1 MTHSTVRQIQFF
13 GGPGKAPVTCRRLKR
28 TQGLEGGKVLEHDV
42 KFYSQYERKG
52 FVGLIAALRR
62 QCLPKQFSKVL
73 FMSKALRIF
82 VLFACGYFVSYV
94 YRGVNIGFAPFM
106 TRELGLSS
114 ADLGLL
120 TSLYFL
126 GFAGAQLPAG
136 VLLDKFGPRRVA
148 SLVLLLAAAGA
159 AMFGLAQG
167 VGALMVGRLLIGVGV
182 SVCLG
187 SAFKALALWFPVARL
202 PLLNGLVMAVG
213 GMGGVVVGTP
223 LTWLLGL
230 TDWRMVSFGLA
241 ALTVFMSAALW
252 FGAPEKPGSHAQGGL
267 TEALQGV
274 RQVLGSAMFW
284 KVTSLSGMT
293 QGVFYAMQS
302 LWMAPFM
309 RDVEG
314 MGEAQAASLVSVVG
328 LAMMA
333 GSVGFGA
340 AARSLERRGL
350 SVFAFSGVGMV
361 LFVVVQVLL
370 MLRTPIPPMWL
381 WAAYGIFGGT
391 GILSYAVLAEHF
403 HGTLIG
409 RVNTSLTLVVFV
421 LIFLCQ
427 VGVGAVLGAYTAHSA
442 QAHFSAWTALVVL
455 QVLGAVWYF
464 WPQRQRVR
472 EVAAA

>member
-1 MTHSTVRQIQFF
+1 
-13 GGPGKAPVTCRRLKR
+13 
-28 TQGLEGGKVLEHDV
+28 
-42 KFYSQYERKG
+42 
-52 FVGLIAALRR
+52 
-62 QCLPKQFSKVL
+62 
-73 FMSKALRIF
+73 MSKALRIF

-148 SLVLLLAAAGA
+148 SIVLLLAAAGA
-159 AMFGLAQG
+159 ALFGLAQG
-167 VGALMVGRLLIGVGV
+167 LGALMVGRLLIGVGV

-187 SAFKALALWFPVARL
+187 SAFKALAQWFPVARL

-213 GMGGVVVGTP
+213 GLGGVVVGTP
-223 LTWLLGL
+223 LNWLLGM
-230 TDWRMVSFGLA
+230 TDWRVVSFGLA
-241 ALTVFMSAALW
+241 GLTVFMSVALW
-252 FGAPEKPGSHAQGGL
+252 FGAPEKSGAHAQGGL
-267 TEALQGV
+267 SEALQGV

-284 KVTSLSGMT
+284 KVTSLSGIT

-309 RDVEG
+309 RDFEG
-314 MGEAQAASLVSVVG
+314 LSAAQAASLVSVVG

-333 GSVGFGA
+333 GSVVFGA
-340 AARSLERRGL
+340 AARSLERRGV

-361 LFVVVQVLL
+361 IFVAVQLLL
-370 MLRTPIPPMWL
+370 MLGAPIPPVWL
-381 WAAYGIFGGT
+381 WTAYGIFGGT
-391 GILSYAVLAEHF
+391 GILSYAVLAEYF

-409 RVNTSLTLVVFV
+409 RVNTSLTLVIFV

-427 VGVGAVLGAYTAHSA
+427 VGIGAVLGAYPAHSPN
-442 QAHFSAWTALVVL
+442 AHFTAWAALIVL

-464 WPQRQRVR
+464 WPQRQRVGN
-472 EVAAA
+472 AAAA

>member
-1 MTHSTVRQIQFF
+1 
-13 GGPGKAPVTCRRLKR
+13 
-28 TQGLEGGKVLEHDV
+28 
-42 KFYSQYERKG
+42 
-52 FVGLIAALRR
+52 
-62 QCLPKQFSKVL
+62 
-73 FMSKALRIF
+73 MSKALRIF

-106 TRELGLSS
+106 TRDLGLSS

-136 VLLDKFGPRRVA
+136 VLLDKFGPRRVS
-148 SLVLLLAAAGA
+148 SLVLLLAAVGA
-159 AMFGLAQG
+159 ALFGLAHG

-187 SAFKALALWFPVARL
+187 SAFKALAQWFPVARL

-223 LTWLLGL
+223 LNWLLGL
-230 TDWRMVSFGLA
+230 TDWRVVSFGLA
-241 ALTVFMSAALW
+241 ALTVFMSIALW

-267 TEALQGV
+267 SEALQGV

-284 KVTSLSGMT
+284 KVTSLSGIT

-314 MGEAQAASLVSVVG
+314 VSAAQAASLVSVVG

-333 GSVGFGA
+333 GSVVFGA
-340 AARSLERRGL
+340 AARSLERRGV

-370 MLRTPIPPMWL
+370 MLRTPIPPVWL

-391 GILSYAVLAEHF
+391 GILSYAVLAEYF

-409 RVNTSLTLVVFV
+409 RVNTSLTLVIFL

-427 VGVGAVLGAYTAHSA
+427 VGVGAVLGAYAAHSPEG
-442 QAHFSAWTALVVL
+442 HFSAWTVLVVL
-455 QVLGAVWYF
+455 QVVGAVWYF
-464 WPQRQRVR
+464 WPQRQSVGK
-472 EVAAA
+472 VAAA